1 MRQVDLAV
9 SQWRVRG
16 RRTDLVEIEDD
27 VELADVAEELVEEL
41 HEEVDRLEVRQL
53 VVRHVH
59 AHGEVQPRVAPV
71 DELVALVLRVGWGGA
86 GRSIGS
92 DRIEG

>member
-1 MRQVDLAV
+1 MARQAYSPSTD
-9 SQWRVRG
+9 G
-16 RRTDLVEIEDD
+16 RTDLVEIEDD

-41 HEEVDRLEVRQL
+41 HEEVDGLEVRQL

-71 DELVALVLRVGWGGA
+71 DELVALVLR
-86 GRSIGS
+86 GS
-92 DRIEG
+92 L